1 VVTPPDNERSRPAGD
16 GRIVVSG
23 LSKRYGSVTAVDD
36 LSFVVEPGRVTG
48 FLGPNGAGKTT
59 TLRILLGLVAP
70 GSGSATIGGRRYA
83 DFARPLSVVGAVLEA
98 SSAHPARSGRDHLRI
113 IGVTTGVAR
122 SRADEVL
129 AMVGLASAARRR
141 IRTYSLG
148 MRQRLAIGAAMIGDP
163 EVLILDEPFNGL
175 DPDGIRWMRE
185 LLAGIAAGGRTVLVS
200 SHILSEM
207 ETFAD
212 DLVIISGGRLVA
224 RGTVA
229 DITTSPT
236 TGGAV
241 SVRTPGASELAV
253 ALAQRGATVTVAGDG
268 RLTITGMSAAEVGN
282 TAAVAGI
289 ELHDLTT
296 HRAHLEDVFLDLTR
310 SGGAAR

>member
-1 VVTPPDNERSRPAGD
+1 VVTGRDNERSRPDGD
-16 GRIVVSG
+16 GRIVVAG

-83 DFARPLSVVGAVLEA
+83 DLARPLSVVGAVLEA

-113 IGVTTGVAR
+113 ICVTTGVAR

-185 LLAGIAAGGRTVLVS
+185 LLSGIAADGRTVLVS

-224 RGTVA
+224 RGTVE

-236 TGGAV
+236 TGVV
-241 SVRTPGASELAV
+241 SVRTPGASELAA
-253 ALAQRGATVTVAGDG
+253 ALAQRGATVTAAGDG
-268 RLTITGMSAAEVGN
+268 RLKISGMSAAEVGN
-282 TAAVAGI
+282 AAAAVGI